1 MKYALVHR
9 ALGFK
14 AALLAQIAE
23 RQLNS
28 NQGIIVSF
36 QQQEATILRQAQTTE
51 ECLQLSKDIADAE
64 LQLKELR
71 ETIAFSRDI
80 DEFLEKYR
88 CDVLRVCSYL
98 SPFDPAGSRNCH
110 TRNNIDNYFP
120 NLIQV

>member
-23 RQLNS
+23 RQLSS
-28 NQGIIVSF
+28 NQEIIVSF

-64 LQLKELR
+64 LQLEELR

-80 DEFLEKYR
+80 DKFLEKYR
-88 CDVLRVCSYL
+88 CDVLRVCTYL
-98 SPFDPAGSRNCH
+98 SPCDPAGSQ
-110 TRNNIDNYFP
+110 TAI
-120 NLIQV
+120 LVTSTII